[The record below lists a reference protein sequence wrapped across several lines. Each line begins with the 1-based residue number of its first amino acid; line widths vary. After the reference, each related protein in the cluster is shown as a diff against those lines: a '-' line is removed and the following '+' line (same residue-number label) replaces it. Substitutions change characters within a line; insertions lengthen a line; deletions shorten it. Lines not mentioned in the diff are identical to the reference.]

1 MNNKYDILFKH
12 QVPNSM
18 DGIIIFGKDDDYL
31 KPQLYNKITDLEN
44 EIWADL
50 YNNVSE
56 LQKKYASKEFLDGL
70 KRLSIPKNNFPDFKL
85 ISRELFKA
93 SKWELVSVAGFLTEE
108 LFFDL
113 NAQRKFPVTDII
125 RKSPRFDEKYHGE
138 IIVND
143 EGYTPEPDIF
153 HDVQGHIPLLANREY
168 SNFLHKVGILGD
180 KIIKNELGLSRDL
193 INHNLK
199 RLQNF
204 AWWTYEFGLLK
215 KQNVNEANDID
226 YEIYGSGILS
236 SQSEILNIVNCA
248 KDKSDQSVFLPYD
261 IDEII
266 LTSFNYSNIQDR
278 YYVIDSMSSLYQ
290 SFDDNQHLFFY
301 EG

>member
-1 MNNKYDILFKH
+1 M
-12 QVPNSM
+12 
-18 DGIIIFGKDDDYL
+18 
-31 KPQLYNKITDLEN
+31 
-44 EIWADL
+44 
-50 YNNVSE
+50 
-56 LQKKYASKEFLDGL
+56 KK
-70 KRLSIPKNNFPDFKL
+70 LSIPKGNFPDFKL
-85 ISRELFKA
+85 ISKELFKA
-93 SKWELVSVAGFLTEE
+93 SKWELISVAGFLTEE

-113 NAQRKFPVTDII
+113 NSQRKFPVTDII
-125 RKSPRFDEKYHGE
+125 RKSPRFDEKYRGE
-138 IIVND
+138 DIVND

-153 HDVQGHIPLLANREY
+153 HDVQGHIPLLANKEY

-180 KIIKNELGLSRDL
+180 KIIKNELGLSKDL
-193 INHNLK
+193 IDHNLK

-215 KQNVNEANDID
+215 KQNLNTVNDIE

-236 SQSEILNIVNCA
+236 SQSELLNIVNCA
-248 KDKSDQSVFLPYD
+248 KNKSCQSVFLPYD
-261 IDEII
+261 IDEIV

-290 SFDDNQHLFFY
+290 SFDDNQNLFFY